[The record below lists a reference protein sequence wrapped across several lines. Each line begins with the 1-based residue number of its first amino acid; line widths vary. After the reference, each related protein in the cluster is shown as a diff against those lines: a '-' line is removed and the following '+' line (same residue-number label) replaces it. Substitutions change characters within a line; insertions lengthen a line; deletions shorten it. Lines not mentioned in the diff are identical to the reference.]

1 MAAGI
6 TVHEALARR
15 RRAPAAGGSPCRV
28 IDAYSVK
35 PIDADDARRPADA
48 TDGRLVVVEDHWPEG
63 GLGDAVLAALA
74 PTAIPLAV
82 EHLAVRSLPGSGRP
96 EELLREAGIDHAAI
110 AAAAQRLAAARTRR
124 FAPIGAGI
132 TGA

>member
-1 MAAGI
+1 M
-6 TVHEALARR
+6 
-15 RRAPAAGGSPCRV
+15 

-35 PIDADDARRPADA
+35 PLDVETIAGSVDA
-48 TDGRLVVVEDHWPEG
+48 TDGRLVIAEDHRPEG
-63 GLGDAVLAALA
+63 GLGEAVLAALA